1 MKSFIMSIVLV
12 GVFLI
17 SAGSV
22 AFADGEIS
30 LRLNGEQIQTDVAPI
45 IEDSRTLV
53 PYRALLE
60 AMGGEVLWNQ
70 EAQMATAILGNRKVQ
85 VTIDNTIGFVNGVTK
100 PMDVPPRIVN
110 NRTLIPLRF
119 VLENLNCTVLWDN
132 DTRTVVVNTPESE
145 LKTEIQRIYLEE
157 EKGTYRIVAVG
168 SDVLTDI
175 HTFAYQE
182 PERFGIDINYA
193 SFPDG
198 VGSIVAENDVFSKVR
213 FSQLDEDTVRI
224 VIDLKDK
231 VAGKVSLSEKRD
243 TVSIEFDDPDK
254 EVTETDDEDQ
264 QTQTPAVNLPTL
276 DWRAGGKLV
285 AIDVGHGG
293 KDPGAEGIL
302 DGSHVIWEKELNL
315 PIALRLYDLL
325 SAAGV
330 NVQILRDQDVYM
342 GLYERPEAANILN
355 ADLFVSIHNNSGES
369 VTSRG
374 TEVLYYQKVGE
385 EGYGLF
391 SKEVASLVQQ
401 ELVAEI
407 GLPNRGTHSRPQ
419 LAVLNKTMMPAI
431 IIEGGFLSNPEDLA
445 IMLTEE
451 FIAGYAAGAARG
463 IIMALNASVLED

>member
-1 MKSFIMSIVLV
+1 MKRFILRIVLV
-12 GVFLI
+12 GVFLL

-22 AFADGEIS
+22 VFADGEIS
-30 LRLNGEQIQTDVAPI
+30 LRLNGELIQTDVAPI

-70 EAQMATAILGNRKVQ
+70 EAQMATAILGNRTVQ
-85 VTIDNTIGFVNGVTK
+85 VTIDNTTGFVNGVTK
-100 PMDVPPRIVN
+100 TMDVPPRIVN

-132 DTRTVVVNTPESE
+132 DTRTVVVSSPKNEQ
-145 LKTEIQRIYLEE
+145 KTEIQRIYLEE
-157 EKGTYRIVAVG
+157 EEGTYRIVAEG

-175 HTFAYQE
+175 RTFAYQE

-198 VGSIVAENDVFSKVR
+198 VGSIVAENDLFYKVR

-224 VIDLKDK
+224 VIDLKEK

-243 TVSIEFDDPDK
+243 TVSIAFDIPGG
-254 EVTETDDEDQ
+254 EQTETVDEEQ
-264 QTQTPAVNLPTL
+264 VTQTPVTVLPTL

-293 KDPGAEGIL
+293 KDPGAEGVI
-302 DGSHVIWEKELNL
+302 DGAHVIWEKELNL

-325 SAAGV
+325 LSAGV
-330 NVQILRDQDVYM
+330 NVQLLRDQDIYM

-355 ADLFVSIHNNSGES
+355 ADLLVSIHNNSGEFMS
-369 VTSRG
+369 SRG

-385 EGYGLF
+385 ESYGLF

-401 ELVAEI
+401 ELMVEI
-407 GLPNRGTHSRPQ
+407 GLPDHGTHNRPQ
-419 LAVLNKTMMPAI
+419 LAILNKSQMPAI
-431 IIEGGFLSNPEDLA
+431 IIEGGFLSNPDDLA
-445 IMLTEE
+445 VMLTDE
-451 FIAGYAAGAARG
+451 FIEGYAVGAAKG
-463 IIMALNASVLED
+463 IIKALNASVLED